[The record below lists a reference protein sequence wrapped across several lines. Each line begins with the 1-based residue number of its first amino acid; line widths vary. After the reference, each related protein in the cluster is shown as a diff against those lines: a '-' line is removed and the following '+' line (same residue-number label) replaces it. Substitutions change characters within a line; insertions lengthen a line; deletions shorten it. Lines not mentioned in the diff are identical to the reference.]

1 MRRISWSSRT
11 SPTAWPSSR
20 DNIRTSPSSANISLF
35 FGSCT
40 HGQCFAFDRPHEGPR
55 DDNRL
60 TSRLCRV
67 KVMLITI
74 PFGFLRVYGPNVW
87 RDINRYEDMLRSGKL
102 TPKDEVG
109 LIARVLP
116 S

>member
-1 MRRISWSSRT
+1 
-11 SPTAWPSSR
+11 
-20 DNIRTSPSSANISLF
+20 
-35 FGSCT
+35 
-40 HGQCFAFDRPHEGPR
+40 
-55 DDNRL
+55 
-60 TSRLCRV
+60 
-67 KVMLITI
+67 MLITI